1 LSRGFA
7 AFGEDHQG
15 LQQPDY
21 LTVCKCLMFL
31 DEPKGVASILDKL
44 LKGDKN
50 HVDHIQITA
59 DHILMLP
66 LSDALG

>member
-1 LSRGFA
+1 
-7 AFGEDHQG
+7 
-15 LQQPDY
+15 
-21 LTVCKCLMFL
+21 MFL

-66 LSDALG
+66 LSDALGWFNLNSEFCVHEVDVMKHGFWK